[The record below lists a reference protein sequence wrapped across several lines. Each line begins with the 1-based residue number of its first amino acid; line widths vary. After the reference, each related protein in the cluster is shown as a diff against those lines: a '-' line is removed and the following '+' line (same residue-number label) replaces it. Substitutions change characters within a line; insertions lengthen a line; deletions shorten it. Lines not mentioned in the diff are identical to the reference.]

1 MRIPEY
7 DQLDALALSELVARY
22 DDEARRRAA
31 GPLPPGPLS
40 GVPFLVKDLLAAWKG
55 HPLTGSSR
63 LLEGFV
69 PDEDSEVVRR
79 LGRAGLVL
87 FGQTN
92 TPELGIFGTTEPE
105 LRGATRNP
113 WAPGRS
119 AGGSSGG
126 SAAAVAARIVPAAHG
141 SDAGGSIRI
150 PASACG
156 IFGLKPTR
164 GRVSLAPRFG
174 EVFSGLAGDG
184 VVTRTVRDSAALLD
198 AIAGPA
204 P

>member
-7 DQLDALALSELVARY
+7 DQLDALALSELVARREVTALELLEAALERADARNPALNAIVARY

-79 LGRAGLVL
+79 LGRAGLD
-87 FGQTN
+87 
-92 TPELGIFGTTEPE
+92 
-105 LRGATRNP
+105 RKSTRLN
-113 WAPGRS
+113 
-119 AGGSSGG
+119 SSH
-126 SAAAVAARIVPAAHG
+126 VKR
-141 SDAGGSIRI
+141 SDA
-150 PASACG
+150 A
-156 IFGLKPTR
+156 
-164 GRVSLAPRFG
+164 
-174 EVFSGLAGDG
+174 
-184 VVTRTVRDSAALLD
+184 
-198 AIAGPA
+198 
-204 P
+204 